1 MWLRAAVP
9 AGGSVVAMTILAVCC
24 GIGISSGI
32 LAFGLSLRPRLS
44 EDLRDPRV
52 GRRDARIKSTK
63 LVSHRG
69 PALRLALGT
78 ILAILAGALT
88 RWPAVVILAGSGGI
102 GLPSLIRLTRRSDVT
117 ARTEAIAVW
126 TELLRDTLAAASG
139 LSQSIVSTASV
150 APEGIR
156 KEVGALA
163 SRLSNGMPT
172 PVALRM
178 FADEI
183 ADPSADLV
191 VCALMLAATARAQRL
206 VELLGALADAM
217 REEVAMRLRVESNRA
232 SARSG
237 IRTII
242 VFSVGFLGLLAL
254 VARAYLAPFGSA
266 SGQMVLIMAGAFEAA
281 GIVLMINLLRDPL
294 QPRLLLRHSTLE
306 GPA

>member
-1 MWLRAAVP
+1 VAV
-9 AGGSVVAMTILAVCC
+9 TILAICC
-24 GIGISSGI
+24 GIGVSSGI
-32 LAFGLSLRPRLS
+32 LGMAWSLHSRESEHPRGQ
-44 EDLRDPRV
+44 RIG
-52 GRRDARIKSTK
+52 GRESTNK
-63 LVSHRG
+63 GRG
-69 PALRLALGT
+69 RLTRSDTTLRLALGAV
-78 ILAILAGALT
+78 LAILVGVLT
-88 RWPAVVILAGSGGI
+88 RWPAAVLLAASGGI
-102 GLPSLIRLTRRSDVT
+102 GLPSLIRLTRRSDTT

-139 LSQSIVSTASV
+139 LSQSIVSAASV
-150 APEGIR
+150 APDAIR

-172 PVALRM
+172 HMALRM

-206 VELLGALADAM
+206 VDLLGALADSM

-242 VFSVGFLGLLAL
+242 VFCVGFVSLLAL
-254 VARAYLAPFGSA
+254 VARAYLTPFGSA
-266 SGQMVLIMAGAFEAA
+266 GGQLVLILVGTFEAA
-281 GIVLMINLLRDPL
+281 GIVLMMRLLREPL
-294 QPRLLLRHSTLE
+294 QPRLLLGYQSLE
-306 GPA
+306 GTP